1 MVWKY
6 VPCDSIWV
14 SAPVSALSQDAC
26 SSSSGNCNPCF
37 ISSAKVILISA
48 SVHGQGSISCFLF
61 TYVQYVYIKPN
72 ILEQNSEKK
81 KATKQNKPQ
90 GHNFSLYKLTVA
102 FLKLKKLRLLQD
114 SVYPSIHSS
123 IHPSINIL
131 SSILKFLSLFL
142 VKSTANS
149 PVEFVEHLTL
159 LESFSLLGG

>member
-1 MVWKY
+1 MFPVIASGYLPQCQLSVKMPAVEAVGIVTLVSSLLLKLFSFLHLYMVR
-6 VPCDSIWV
+6 
-14 SAPVSALSQDAC
+14 ALSLAFYLLMFSMYTLNQ
-26 SSSSGNCNPCF
+26 
-37 ISSAKVILISA
+37 
-48 SVHGQGSISCFLF
+48 
-61 TYVQYVYIKPN
+61 TY
-72 ILEQNSEKK
+72 QNRIQKK
-81 KATKQNKPQ
+81 KKVTKQNKPQ

-142 VKSTANS
+142 VKSTTNS

>member
-81 KATKQNKPQ
+81 IITKQNKPQ
-90 GHNFSLYKLTVA
+90 GHNFTLYKYSVA

-123 IHPSINIL
+123 IHQYSVIYPKVSKAFPSKINC
-131 SSILKFLSLFL
+131 KFPSGVCGASDSFGVLFTFGRI
-142 VKSTANS
+142 KQ
-149 PVEFVEHLTL
+149 
-159 LESFSLLGG
+159 